1 MGMGRRKRE
10 RQQDLW
16 VATASLPDV
25 PQHVFYEALNRLLDE
40 HDFDRFVEDLCE
52 RYYAANVGRDSI
64 PPGLYFR
71 MLFVGYFEEI
81 ESQRGI
87 AWRCADSRSLRSFLF
102 LENHESSPDHSSLS
116 RISGRLPLEVYEQ
129 VFCFVLGLAEEH
141 KLLANK
147 TVAVDS
153 TYLEANAAMKSIVR
167 KETGEDWKEYV
178 KQLAEAEGIEIQND
192 EDLRKYDKKRKNKKV
207 SNDEWES
214 PDDPDSRIMKLKDG
228 RTHLAY
234 KAEHTIDLESE
245 FLLDATVYHG
255 NAADTATL
263 TESLSSAQKNLE
275 HADVYR
281 DIEEVVA
288 DKGYHA
294 NGTLADCREWGLFGV
309 RTYIPEPGSPYE
321 RRWTNKPPEHKAAVY
336 ANRRRMQRDRG
347 KRLQKKRS
355 ELVERSFAHICE
367 TGGARRSWLRGL
379 EQVNKRYK
387 MVAAARNLGL
397 MMRKVFGIGKPRCL
411 QDGFSFAYLL
421 HVVRTV
427 LRTAQ
432 STPNRFEQSKPSPN
446 TKFRPAITAI

>member
-10 RQQDLW
+10 RQQEMW

-25 PQHVFYEALNRLLDE
+25 PRHVFYEKLNQLLDE
-40 HDFDRFVEDLCE
+40 HDFDTFVEDLCE
-52 RYYAANVGRDSI
+52 PYYAANVGRDSI

-71 MLFVGYFEEI
+71 MLFVGYFEDI
-81 ESQRGI
+81 DSQRGI

-102 LENHESSPDHSSLS
+102 LETYESSPDHSSLS

-141 KLLANK
+141 KLLSNK

-167 KETGEDWKEYV
+167 KETGEDWREYV
-178 KQLAEAEGIEIQND
+178 KRLAEAEGIEIQND

-214 PDDPDSRIMKLKDG
+214 QADPDSRIMKMKDG
-228 RTHLAY
+228 RTHLTY

-245 FLLDATVYHG
+245 FVLDATVYHG
-255 NAADTATL
+255 DAADTATL

-275 HADVYR
+275 HADVHR

-294 NGTLADCREWGLFGV
+294 NGTLANCREWGLFGV
-309 RTYIPEPGSPYE
+309 RTYIPEPDSPYE
-321 RRWTNKPPEHKAAVY
+321 RRWTDKPPEYKEAVY
-336 ANRRRMQRDRG
+336 ANRRRMNGDRG

-367 TGGARRSWLRGL
+367 TGGARRSWLRGI
-379 EQVNKRYK
+379 EKVNKRYK

-397 MMRKVFGIGKPRCL
+397 MMRSLFGIGKPRCL
-411 QDGFSFAYLL
+411 QGDFSFAYLL
-421 HVVRTV
+421 HVVRV
-427 LRTAQ
+427 VMRTAL
-432 STPNRFEQSKPSPN
+432 STPNRLEQSRPSLN
-446 TKFRPAITAI
+446 TKFHLSITAI